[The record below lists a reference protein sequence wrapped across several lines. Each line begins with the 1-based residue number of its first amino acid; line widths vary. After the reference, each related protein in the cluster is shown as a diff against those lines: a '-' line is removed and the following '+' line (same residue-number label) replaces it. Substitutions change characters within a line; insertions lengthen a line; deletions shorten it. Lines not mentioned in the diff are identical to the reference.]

1 MLYLTSYIYAC
12 HDHKLSS
19 SATCDANVSVL
30 AMLEWFVSKSDV
42 DHAMNEGTL
51 LNDDIKCRPEK
62 LPCTCVD
69 ENVTYLESENILQM
83 LHGIEC

>member
-1 MLYLTSYIYAC
+1 
-12 HDHKLSS
+12 
-19 SATCDANVSVL
+19 
-30 AMLEWFVSKSDV
+30 MLEWFVSKPDV

-51 LNDDIKCRPEK
+51 LNDDIECRPEK

-69 ENVTYLESENILQM
+69 ENVELENILQM